1 MSLRILVA
9 VSDAAEREAIA
20 RMLVAAGAHVAE
32 ACDIAQAR
40 DRAEREAWDFL
51 FSDLHF
57 PDGTGF
63 ELLGAGRCVLLHSFE
78 EDRLPRQLRR
88 AGAYAACRKPVT
100 PERISLLLGH
110 SRAESGLP
118 GMVGRAP
125 AMQELFERVRKVGS
139 SHATVLVEGESGTG
153 KELVAR
159 AIHALSPR
167 ADGPFVAVNCA
178 ALSPNLLESELFGH
192 EKGAFTGAH
201 KARAGRFELADGG
214 TLLLDEIGEMDPA
227 LQAKLLRALEE
238 MEVVR
243 VGGNTPIS
251 VDVRVIA
258 ATNRSLRRRVEEGA
272 FREDL
277 FYRLHVI
284 RIEVPPLRERRG
296 DIPLLVDWMVDELAA
311 LHNLPR
317 PPVGEEAIRRL
328 AAAPWPGNVRELRN
342 LVERVLLLTPG
353 GEIGAGDLPADLGG
367 SEESS
372 GGGLTMR
379 PIAEVERELIRN
391 TLRDLDG
398 NREKAA
404 RVLGISTRTL
414 YRRIKELGLS

>member
-1 MSLRILVA
+1 VTLRILVA
-9 VSDAAEREAIA
+9 VANADEREAIA
-20 RMLVAAGAHVAE
+20 RMIAASGAHVAE
-32 ACDIAQAR
+32 ATCL
-40 DRAEREAWDFL
+40 AEAHEHAAAEPWDFL

-63 ELLGAGRCVLLHSFE
+63 ELLAVGRCVLLHSFE
-78 EDRLPRQLRR
+78 EDRLGRFLRR
-88 AGAYAACRKPVT
+88 AGAYAACRKPMT
-100 PERISLLLGH
+100 PDRISLLLGH
-110 SRAESGLP
+110 TKAKSGLP

-125 AMQELFERVRKVGS
+125 AMQELFERVRKVGN
-139 SHATVLVEGESGTG
+139 SHATVLIEGESGTG

-159 AIHALSPR
+159 AIHELSPR
-167 ADGPFVAVNCA
+167 ADGPFVAINCA
-178 ALSPNLLESELFGH
+178 ALSPSLLESELFGH

-201 KARAGRFELADGG
+201 KTRCGRFELADGG
-214 TLLLDEIGEMDPA
+214 TLLLDEIGEMDPS

-243 VGGNTPIS
+243 VGGDAPVR

-258 ATNRSLRRRVEEGA
+258 ATNRSLRRRVEDGA

-296 DIPLLVDWMVDELAA
+296 DIPLLVDSMIDELAV
-311 LHNLPR
+311 LHGMPR
-317 PPVGEEAIRRL
+317 PPIAEEAIRRL
-328 AAAPWPGNVRELRN
+328 AAARWPGNVRELRN
-342 LVERVLLLTPG
+342 LVERMLLLASG
-353 GEIGAGDLPADLGG
+353 DAIVVGDLPTDLAEGEQDADR
-367 SEESS
+367 
-372 GGGLTMR
+372 GLTMR

-398 NREKAA
+398 NREQAA

>member
-1 MSLRILVA
+1 MTLRILVA
-9 VSDAAEREAIA
+9 VANADERKAIA
-20 RMLVAAGAHVAE
+20 RMIAASGAHVAE
-32 ACDIAQAR
+32 ATCL
-40 DRAEREAWDFL
+40 AEAHEQVASEPWDFL

-63 ELLGAGRCVLLHSFE
+63 ELLAVGRCVLLHSFAE
-78 EDRLPRQLRR
+78 ERLGRFLRR
-88 AGAYAACRKPVT
+88 AGAYAACRKPMT
-100 PERISLLLGH
+100 PDRISLLLGH
-110 SRAESGLP
+110 TKAKSGLP

-125 AMQELFERVRKVGS
+125 AMQELFERVRKVGN

-159 AIHALSPR
+159 AIHELSPR
-167 ADGPFVAVNCA
+167 ADGPFVAINCA
-178 ALSPNLLESELFGH
+178 ALSPSLLESELFGH

-201 KARAGRFELADGG
+201 RTRCGRFELADGG
-214 TLLLDEIGEMDPA
+214 TLLLDEIGEMDTA

-243 VGGNTPIS
+243 VGGNAPVR

-296 DIPLLVDWMVDELAA
+296 DIPLLIDSMIDELAV
-311 LHNLPR
+311 LHGLPR
-317 PPVGEEAIRRL
+317 PPIAEEAVRRL
-328 AAAPWPGNVRELRN
+328 AAARWPGNVRELRN
-342 LVERVLLLTPG
+342 LVERVLLLASG
-353 GEIGAGDLPADLGG
+353 DEIAVGDLPRDLAEGEQDG
-367 SEESS
+367 DRS
-372 GGGLTMR
+372 LTMR

-398 NREKAA
+398 NREQAA